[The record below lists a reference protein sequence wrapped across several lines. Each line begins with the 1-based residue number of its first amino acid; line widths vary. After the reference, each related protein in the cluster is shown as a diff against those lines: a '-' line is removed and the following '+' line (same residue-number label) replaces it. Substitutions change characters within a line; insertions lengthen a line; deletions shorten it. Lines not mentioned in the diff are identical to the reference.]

1 MCYSHQCITDSH
13 RPLQIAG
20 LWPDE
25 MQPIG
30 EALQTQ
36 GYCVI
41 KQLIT
46 AEELAVLRKESD
58 VLFAPLHGDADKHEA
73 CGCALDFISEQNIPE
88 NDASRLQEACYLQR
102 RWCNEVG
109 ISPQHRATVQ
119 KLLFDTLPHL
129 VRDAESCSYR
139 ADDTADAAAPCIC
152 LFNEQYICKPPN
164 SAINFRWH
172 TDADE
177 QLQMIQAISGSDI
190 VAGKQL
196 PLYYSF
202 WIALDDC
209 DARNGCLR
217 VLPHAN
223 NDAQLTEPPSDSD
236 NELCGIEL
244 PVSAG
249 DAVMFTSQL
258 WHCSGPNTTGCSR
271 RAFYVQYTNGIMT
284 AQGKLIQI
292 ADADVLTATAQQQPL
307 AFAVAC

>member
-1 MCYSHQCITDSH
+1 
-13 RPLQIAG
+13 
-20 LWPDE
+20 

-30 EALQTQ
+30 EALRTQ
-36 GYCVI
+36 GYSVI
-41 KQLIT
+41 KQLIS
-46 AEELAVLRKESD
+46 AEEVKVLRKESD
-58 VLFAPLHGDADKHEA
+58 VLFAPLQGDADKHEA
-73 CGCALDFISEQNIPE
+73 CGCALDFMSEQNIPE

-102 RWCNEVG
+102 RWCTEVG
-109 ISPQHRATVQ
+109 FSSQHKATVQ

-129 VRDAESCSYR
+129 VRDAVLCSNIANSTVY
-139 ADDTADAAAPCIC
+139 AAAPCIC

-164 SAINFRWH
+164 SAVNFRWH
-172 TDADE
+172 TDSDE
-177 QLQMIQAISGSDI
+177 QLQMIQAVSCSDN

-196 PLYYSF
+196 PLYYSY
-202 WIALDDC
+202 WVALDDS

-217 VLPHAN
+217 VLPYTIGTT
-223 NDAQLTEPPSDSD
+223 QLTEPPTDSD

-284 AQGKLIQI
+284 AQGKLIHI
-292 ADADVLTATAQQQPL
+292 VDADVVTATAVAAQQQPL